1 MARMMFAAS
10 EKDANM
16 LYATRMMVPDP
27 FLWIEVNSK
36 SYIFLSKLEI
46 DRAKREAKA
55 DVILSY
61 EEACGIKEEKLTVPL
76 LIKTVC
82 KKLRVSRLQVPSNFP
97 LGLAEALRKQGLNVI
112 ASKKEFFPERSVK
125 TPAEIEAIRSA
136 LRIAEKG
143 MQRAM
148 EVLKESKITAEGL
161 LLWQEKILDSKILRE
176 EIEIKVLREGATATG
191 TIVAC
196 GIEACD
202 PHEVGKGK
210 LRANQAIVIDIFPR
224 DRTTGY
230 YGDLSRTVVKGEP
243 SKELFRLYATVK
255 EGKQWVLSILREGLK
270 GKNIEKELR
279 DTFTRKGYP
288 TEMRGGRWVG
298 FFHGLGHGVGL
309 EIHEPPRFRKATF
322 KKNQVLT
329 VEPGLYYPEIGG
341 VRLEDMVVIKEDGVE
356 NLTQIEEVLE
366 IA

>member
-16 LYATRMMVPDP
+16 LYATRIMVPDP
-27 FLWIEVNSK
+27 FLWIEVDSK

-61 EEACGIKEEKLTVPL
+61 QEATGIKEEKLTIPL
-76 LIKTVC
+76 LIKTIC
-82 KKLRVSRLQVPSNFP
+82 KKLRISRLVVPSYFP
-97 LGLAEALRKQGLNVI
+97 LGLAETLRKEGLSIV
-112 ASKKEFFPERSVK
+112 AKKEEFFPERSIK
-125 TPAEIEAIRSA
+125 TPTEIESIRTA
-136 LRIAEKG
+136 LRMAEKG
-143 MQRAM
+143 MERAI
-148 EVLKESKITAEGL
+148 EVIRESKINDEGL
-161 LLWQEKILDSKILRE
+161 LLWQDKILDSKLLRE
-176 EIEIKVLREGATATG
+176 EIEIKIMREGGMALG

-202 PHEVGKGK
+202 PHEIGKGK
-210 LRANQAIVIDIFPR
+210 LKAGQSIVIDIFPR
-224 DRTTGY
+224 DRATGY
-230 YGDLSRTVVKGEP
+230 YGDLSRTVVKGKP
-243 SKELFRLYATVK
+243 AKQLVELYKTVK
-255 EGKQWVLSILREGLK
+255 EGKQWVLSVLREGLRGNK
-270 GKNIEKELR
+270 IENDLR
-279 DTFTRKGYP
+279 NSFTKKGYP
-288 TEMRGGRWVG
+288 TEIRGGRWVG

-309 EIHEPPRFRKATF
+309 EIHEPPRFRKAVF

-341 VRLEDMVVIKEDGVE
+341 VRLEDMVVIKEEGIE
-356 NLTQIEEVLE
+356 NLTTIEEILE